1 MKAFWNDN
9 DGLTV
14 VDILAIML
22 GLGSLFL
29 YWRYG
34 SMDSNFADIVVAAVL
49 GAAGQKVGTGWV
61 RSRKNSDNDDIGGV
75 I

>member
-1 MKAFWNDN
+1 MKTFWNDE

-14 VDILAIML
+14 VDILAIVL
-22 GLGSLFL
+22 GLGSIGL

-34 SMDSNFADIVVAAVL
+34 ALDTNFADIVVAAIL

-61 RSRKNSDNDDIGGV
+61 RSKERRENIEKI
-75 I
+75 